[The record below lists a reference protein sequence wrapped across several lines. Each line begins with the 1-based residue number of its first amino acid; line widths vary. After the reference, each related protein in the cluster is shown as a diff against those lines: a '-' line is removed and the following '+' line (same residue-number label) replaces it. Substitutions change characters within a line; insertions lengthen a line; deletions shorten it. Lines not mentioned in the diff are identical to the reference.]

1 LAEKHGRLA
10 DAHDVDG
17 GEGVAVLDVAAVAV
31 FVDLDVD
38 DTSVDDGK
46 KSGGGSTGGLSHLE
60 KQGLRACDKVQSD
73 CSIAGLK

>member
-1 LAEKHGRLA
+1 MAEKHGRLA

-17 GEGVAVLDVAAVAV
+17 GVGVVVLDVAAVAGL
-31 FVDLDVD
+31 VDPADVD
-38 DTSVDDGK
+38 EGK

-60 KQGLRACDKVQSD
+60 KQGSRACDDVQSG

>member
-1 LAEKHGRLA
+1 MAEKHGRLA

-17 GEGVAVLDVAAVAV
+17 GVGVAVLDVVAV
-31 FVDLDVD
+31 FVDLD
-38 DTSVDDGK
+38 VDDGK

-60 KQGLRACDKVQSD
+60 KQGLRACDDVQSG

>member
-1 LAEKHGRLA
+1 MAEKHGRLA

-17 GEGVAVLDVAAVAV
+17 GVGVAVLDVAAVAV
-31 FVDLDVD
+31 FVDLD
-38 DTSVDDGK
+38 VDDGK

-60 KQGLRACDKVQSD
+60 KQGLRACDDVQSG

>member
-1 LAEKHGRLA
+1 MAEKHGRLA

-17 GEGVAVLDVAAVAV
+17 GEVVAVLDVAAVAV

-38 DTSVDDGK
+38 DGGK

-60 KQGLRACDKVQSD
+60 KQGLRACDDVQSG

>member
-1 LAEKHGRLA
+1 MAEKHGRLA

-31 FVDLDVD
+31 FVD
-38 DTSVDDGK
+38 SVDDGK

>member
-17 GEGVAVLDVAAVAV
+17 GVGVAVLDVAAVAV
-31 FVDLDVD
+31 LVDPD
-38 DTSVDDGK
+38 VDDGK
-46 KSGGGSTGGLSHLE
+46 KSGDGSTGGLSHLE
-60 KQGLRACDKVQSD
+60 KQGLRACDDVQSG

>member
-1 LAEKHGRLA
+1 MAEKHGRLA

-31 FVDLDVD
+31 LVDLD
-38 DTSVDDGK
+38 VDDGK

>member
-1 LAEKHGRLA
+1 MAEKHGRLA

-38 DTSVDDGK
+38 DT
-46 KSGGGSTGGLSHLE
+46 L
-60 KQGLRACDKVQSD
+60 
-73 CSIAGLK
+73 

>member
-1 LAEKHGRLA
+1 MAEKHGRLA

-31 FVDLDVD
+31 LVDLDVD
-38 DTSVDDGK
+38 GGK

-60 KQGLRACDKVQSD
+60 KQGLRACDKVQSG

>member
-1 LAEKHGRLA
+1 MAEKHGRLA

-17 GEGVAVLDVAAVAV
+17 GVGVAVLDVAAVAV
-31 FVDLDVD
+31 FVDLV
-38 DTSVDDGK
+38 VDDGK

-60 KQGLRACDKVQSD
+60 KQGLRACDDVQSG